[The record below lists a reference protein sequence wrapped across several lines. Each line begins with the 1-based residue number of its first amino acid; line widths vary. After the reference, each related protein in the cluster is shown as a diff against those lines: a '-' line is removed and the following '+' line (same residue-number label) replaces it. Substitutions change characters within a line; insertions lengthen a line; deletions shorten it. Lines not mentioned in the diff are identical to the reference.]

1 MDRESIKQLELDVR
15 MLQRRR
21 WITPEELQKRLAA
34 LPDVADKA
42 APAEVE
48 PASGED

>member
-1 MDRESIKQLELDVR
+1 MDRESTKHLELDVR

-42 APAEVE
+42 APVDVE